1 MGVMRQRAWSNLGGG
16 LLVAIVLSA
25 CGTLPA
31 TSVEHKSDPAAANSG
46 VVQSLQ
52 RQIRERDERI
62 AELESQLG
70 ALKVIDQ
77 DLEKQRKFSRP
88 PATLTPADSLFP

>member
-1 MGVMRQRAWSNLGGG
+1 MGVMRQRAWSSLGAG
-16 LLVAIVLSA
+16 LLGAIALSS

-31 TSVEHKSDPAAANSG
+31 TAMDHKSDLAAANSG

-77 DLEKQRKFSRP
+77 DMEKQRKFSRP